1 MIKIKTLLLAAAC
14 LLIVNTGFSQKQLPP
29 AGGTPKNFTLPGKT
43 TKKLA
48 NGFRTTTVQY
58 GSVPKVS
65 INLIISTGSVN
76 ELASETGLA
85 DLTGKLMS
93 QGSVKMDFKTLS
105 KKVAGMGGTVN
116 VSVGKEEIYIAGSV
130 LSEFAP
136 DFIAAVA
143 DLVINPAF
151 PAAELERLKADMKR
165 ELNVSKTVPQEIA
178 QSKFREALF
187 KDHPYG
193 RYFST
198 EEKINSFTLQKVK
211 DFYTKNVGAKR
222 SALYVAGKFD
232 EAKVNVAIDKAFSKW
247 RSGLDVT
254 APPLPQ
260 MTKQENII
268 IDRKDAPQT
277 TIMLGLPVIKPKD
290 QDFTALL
297 ITNSLLGGSFGSRIT
312 SNIRENKGYT
322 YSPFSTVLNRRL
334 ASVWYEQADV
344 TAEHTVESLQEIEKE
359 IKRLQ
364 TEPPSAEELSG
375 IQNYEA
381 GIFVLQNSTPDGIIG
396 QLQFLDKHGLP
407 DSYLT
412 NKVKNMYSVTP
423 AKVSEMTKKYFDYS
437 KMTTVMVGDEKSI
450 KKQIA
455 EKAPKKGF

>member
-1 MIKIKTLLLAAAC
+1 
-14 LLIVNTGFSQKQLPP
+14 
-29 AGGTPKNFTLPGKT
+29 
-43 TKKLA
+43 
-48 NGFRTTTVQY
+48 
-58 GSVPKVS
+58 
-65 INLIISTGSVN
+65 
-76 ELASETGLA
+76 
-85 DLTGKLMS
+85 
-93 QGSVKMDFKTLS
+93 MDFKTLS

-116 VSVGKEEIYIAGSV
+116 VSVGKEEVYIAGSV

-136 DFIAAVA
+136 DFIAAIA

-165 ELNVSKTVPQEIA
+165 ELNVSKTVPQDIA
-178 QSKFREALF
+178 QSKFREAIF

-277 TIMLGLPVIKPKD
+277 TIILGLPVIKPKEND
-290 QDFTALL
+290 YTALL

-322 YSPFSTVLNRRL
+322 YSPYSTVLSRRL

-344 TAEHTVESLQEIEKE
+344 TAEHTVASLQEIEKE

-364 TEPPSAEELSG
+364 TEPPSAEELGG

-381 GIFVLQNSTPDGIIG
+381 GIFVLQNSTPDGIVN

-423 AKVSEMTKKYFDYS
+423 AKVTEISKKYFDYS
-437 KMTTVMVGDEKSI
+437 KMTTVMVGDEKTI

>member
-1 MIKIKTLLLAAAC
+1 MIKIKTYLPAAAC
-14 LLIVNTGFSQKQLPP
+14 LLIVNTAFSQKQIPP
-29 AGGTPKNFTLPGKT
+29 AGGTPKNFTLPDKT

-65 INLIISTGSVN
+65 INLVISTGSVN
-76 ELASETGLA
+76 ELVSETGLA
-85 DLTGKLMS
+85 DLTGKMMS

-116 VSVGKEEIYIAGSV
+116 VSVGKEEVYIAGSV

-151 PAAELERLKADMKR
+151 PAAELERLKTDMKR

-178 QSKFREALF
+178 QSKFREAIF

-222 SALYVAGKFD
+222 SVLYIAGKFD
-232 EAKVNVAIDKAFSKW
+232 EAKVNAAVDKAFSKW
-247 RSGLDVT
+247 RPGSDVT

-260 MTKQENII
+260 MAKQENII

-277 TIMLGLPVIKPKD
+277 TIMLGLPVIKPKEND
-290 QDFTALL
+290 YTALL

-322 YSPFSTVLNRRL
+322 YSPYSTVLSRRL

-344 TAEHTVESLQEIEKE
+344 TAEHTVASLQEIEKE

-396 QLQFLDKHGLP
+396 QIQFLDKYGLP

-423 AKVSEMTKKYFDYS
+423 AKVTEMTKKYFDYS